1 MNTLPLIIGI
11 VGALGLGAMSPGP
24 SFLFVARTSVVAS
37 RNDGVAAAIGMG
49 IGGVMFAIIALM
61 GLHVLLTNVPW
72 LYLALKIAGG
82 SYLVYLG
89 WGIWKGASKPLA
101 AMENSSVAAPRQVS
115 RSFLLGLVTQ
125 LSNPKTA
132 IVYASVFT
140 AFLPPHFPISLAVMI
155 AVLVFIV
162 EAGWYTLV
170 ALALSSEQ
178 PRKWYLHYKVW
189 IDRSAGCVMIFL
201 GGKLV
206 LSTRSV

>member
-1 MNTLPLIIGI
+1 MSTLPLIIGI

-24 SFLFVARTSVVAS
+24 SFLFVARTSVVTS
-37 RNDGVAAAIGMG
+37 RSDGVAAAIGMG
-49 IGGVMFAIIALM
+49 IGGVIFAIIALL

-72 LYLALKIAGG
+72 LYLTLKVAGG

-89 WGIWKGASKPLA
+89 WGIWRGASKPLA
-101 AMENSSVAAPRQVS
+101 VMENSSISTPKQTY
-115 RSFLLGLVTQ
+115 RSFLLGLATQ

-140 AFLPPHFPISLAVMI
+140 AFLPPHFPISLAI
-155 AVLVFIV
+155 LISVLVFIV

-170 ALALSSEQ
+170 ALALSSEK

-189 IDRSAGCVMIFL
+189 IDRSAGSVMIFL

-206 LSTRSV
+206 ISSRSV